1 MAKEVGVKII
11 EGKTCLSTSFLADA
25 FGVTKKTVN
34 QWEKKGC
41 PKISHGYWYLPDVL
55 KWRD

>member
-11 EGKTCLSTSFLADA
+11 EGKTCLSTGFLADA

-34 QWEKKGC
+34 QLSL
-41 PKISHGYWYLPDVL
+41 IHI
-55 KWRD
+55 